1 MGRLA
6 GFKGT
11 WRCEAI
17 KKNLIIFLATLFVF
31 VPIRAFAATTE
42 TVSENTPQI
51 QSETAVLMDALTG
64 QILYQKGM
72 RAKMYPA
79 SITKI
84 MTGMLA
90 LKNAEMADVITMSSD
105 AVFSIDRDS
114 SHVALDVD
122 EQITLE
128 QAMYALSIESANDA
142 ANGIAELVGGSMENF
157 VAMMNVAVKEIG
169 AENTQFA
176 NAHGLFEED
185 HYTTAYDMA
194 KITAEAIKV
203 PGFTDVFSAT
213 YFEIPPTNKQPD
225 TRYFGNR
232 NKLLNGEMPYEGI
245 IMSKTGWTSESQH
258 TLVTAAKRGETTL
271 IVVVMKSSTSNDK
284 WDDTVQLLDY
294 GFSQFYRTEI
304 SISQL
309 ASQLDLGTKSE
320 ISEPNMVS
328 LLLPSGKNL
337 SDLAV
342 HLDGSASQAVE
353 SAITVPLCLQ
363 SNDSTGSED
372 DLLETQVTISPIAA
386 SEQGTSESDEGNDV
400 STEAAKN
407 HAFPIILIIPLIVFV
422 VATIIGILRLRA
434 NHLRRKRRRRK
445 RNRQTKSYRNAD
457 QWKW

>member
-1 MGRLA
+1 
-6 GFKGT
+6 
-11 WRCEAI
+11 
-17 KKNLIIFLATLFVF
+17 
-31 VPIRAFAATTE
+31 
-42 TVSENTPQI
+42 
-51 QSETAVLMDALTG
+51 
-64 QILYQKGM
+64 
-72 RAKMYPA
+72 
-79 SITKI
+79 
-84 MTGMLA
+84 
-90 LKNAEMADVITMSSD
+90 
-105 AVFSIDRDS
+105 
-114 SHVALDVD
+114 
-122 EQITLE
+122 
-128 QAMYALSIESANDA
+128 
-142 ANGIAELVGGSMENF
+142 
-157 VAMMNVAVKEIG
+157 
-169 AENTQFA
+169 
-176 NAHGLFEED
+176 
-185 HYTTAYDMA
+185 
-194 KITAEAIKV
+194 
-203 PGFTDVFSAT
+203 
-213 YFEIPPTNKQPD
+213 
-225 TRYFGNR
+225 
-232 NKLLNGEMPYEGI
+232 MPYEGI

>member
-1 MGRLA
+1 
-6 GFKGT
+6 
-11 WRCEAI
+11 
-17 KKNLIIFLATLFVF
+17 
-31 VPIRAFAATTE
+31 
-42 TVSENTPQI
+42 
-51 QSETAVLMDALTG
+51 
-64 QILYQKGM
+64 
-72 RAKMYPA
+72 MYPA

-90 LKNAEMADVITMSSD
+90 LKNAKLTDAITMSYN

-128 QAMYALSIESANDA
+128 QALYALSIESANDA
-142 ANGIAELVGGSMENF
+142 ANGIAELVGGSMQNF
-157 VAMMNVAVKEIG
+157 VAMMNATAKEIG

-176 NAHGLFEED
+176 NAHGLFDEK

-203 PGFTDVFSAT
+203 PRFTDFFSAT

-225 TRYFGNR
+225 TRYFRNK

-271 IVVVMKSSTSNDK
+271 IVVVMKSSASNDK

-304 SISQL
+304 PISQL
-309 ASQLDLGTKSE
+309 ASQLNLGTKGE

-328 LLLPSGKNL
+328 LLLPSGINL

-342 HLDGSASQAVE
+342 HLDESSSQAVE

-363 SNDSTGSED
+363 SNNSTGSED
-372 DLLETQVTISPIAA
+372 DLLETQVTISPVAA
-386 SEQGTSESDEGNDV
+386 SEQGTSESNEGNDG

-407 HAFPIILIIPLIVFV
+407 RTFPIILIIPLIVFA
-422 VATIIGILRLRA
+422 VATIICILRLRA

-445 RNRQTKSYRNAD
+445 RNRQTQSYRNAD

>member
-1 MGRLA
+1 
-6 GFKGT
+6 
-11 WRCEAI
+11 
-17 KKNLIIFLATLFVF
+17 
-31 VPIRAFAATTE
+31 
-42 TVSENTPQI
+42 
-51 QSETAVLMDALTG
+51 
-64 QILYQKGM
+64 
-72 RAKMYPA
+72 MYPA

-90 LKNAEMADVITMSSD
+90 LKNAELADVITMSSD

-157 VAMMNVAVKEIG
+157 VAMMNVAAKEIG

-176 NAHGLFEED
+176 NAHGLFKED

>member
-1 MGRLA
+1 MR
-6 GFKGT
+6 
-11 WRCEAI
+11 
-17 KKNLIIFLATLFVF
+17 VY
-31 VPIRAFAATTE
+31 AAATE
-42 TVSENTPQI
+42 TVSKSTPKI
-51 QSETAVLMDALTG
+51 QSETAVLMDASTG
-64 QILYQKGM
+64 QILYQKNM
-72 RAKMYPA
+72 RTKMYPA

-90 LKNAEMADVITMSSD
+90 LKNAELTDVITMSYD
-105 AVFSIDRDS
+105 GVFSIDRDS

-128 QAMYALSIESANDA
+128 QALYALSIESANDA
-142 ANGIAELVGGSMENF
+142 ANGIAELVGGSMESF
-157 VAMMNVAVKEIG
+157 VVMMNAAAKEIG

-176 NAHGLFEED
+176 NAHGLFDEN

-258 TLVTAAKRGETTL
+258 TLVTAAKRGGTTL
-271 IVVVMKSSTSNDK
+271 IAVVMKSSMSNYK

-309 ASQLDLGTKSE
+309 ASQLSLDAKSE
-320 ISEPNMVS
+320 ISEPRTFS
-328 LLLPSGKNL
+328 LLLPSGT
-337 SDLAV
+337 SPGDLDV
-342 HLDGSASQAVE
+342 HLDGSTSQAGE

-363 SNDSTGSED
+363 IDDLIYSED
-372 DLLETQVTISPIAA
+372 DLFETQVTISPVAA
-386 SEQGTSESDEGNDV
+386 LKEGIIESEKV
-400 STEAAKN
+400 SAVLPEAAKKR
-407 HAFPIILIIPLIVFV
+407 AFPMILIVPLIVFA
-422 VATIIGILRLRA
+422 VATIMYILHLRA
-434 NHLRRKRRRRK
+434 NLLRRKRRIRK
-445 RNRQTKSYRNAD
+445 RNRHTQAYRNAD

>member
-1 MGRLA
+1 LGRLA

-17 KKNLIIFLATLFVF
+17 KKNLIIFLATLFAF

-90 LKNAEMADVITMSSD
+90 LKNAELADVITMSSD

-157 VAMMNVAVKEIG
+157 VAMMNVAAKEIG

-176 NAHGLFEED
+176 NAHGLFKED

>member
-1 MGRLA
+1 
-6 GFKGT
+6 
-11 WRCEAI
+11 
-17 KKNLIIFLATLFVF
+17 
-31 VPIRAFAATTE
+31 
-42 TVSENTPQI
+42 
-51 QSETAVLMDALTG
+51 
-64 QILYQKGM
+64 
-72 RAKMYPA
+72 
-79 SITKI
+79 
-84 MTGMLA
+84 MLA

>member
-1 MGRLA
+1 
-6 GFKGT
+6 
-11 WRCEAI
+11 
-17 KKNLIIFLATLFVF
+17 
-31 VPIRAFAATTE
+31 
-42 TVSENTPQI
+42 
-51 QSETAVLMDALTG
+51 
-64 QILYQKGM
+64 
-72 RAKMYPA
+72 
-79 SITKI
+79 
-84 MTGMLA
+84 
-90 LKNAEMADVITMSSD
+90 
-105 AVFSIDRDS
+105 
-114 SHVALDVD
+114 
-122 EQITLE
+122 
-128 QAMYALSIESANDA
+128 
-142 ANGIAELVGGSMENF
+142 
-157 VAMMNVAVKEIG
+157 
-169 AENTQFA
+169 
-176 NAHGLFEED
+176 
-185 HYTTAYDMA
+185 
-194 KITAEAIKV
+194 
-203 PGFTDVFSAT
+203 
-213 YFEIPPTNKQPD
+213 
-225 TRYFGNR
+225 
-232 NKLLNGEMPYEGI
+232 
-245 IMSKTGWTSESQH
+245 MSKTGWTSESQH

-353 SAITVPLCLQ
+353 SAITGPLCLQ

>member
-1 MGRLA
+1 
-6 GFKGT
+6 
-11 WRCEAI
+11 
-17 KKNLIIFLATLFVF
+17 
-31 VPIRAFAATTE
+31 
-42 TVSENTPQI
+42 
-51 QSETAVLMDALTG
+51 
-64 QILYQKGM
+64 
-72 RAKMYPA
+72 MYPA

-90 LKNAEMADVITMSSD
+90 LKNAKLTDAITMSYN

-128 QAMYALSIESANDA
+128 QALYAPSIESANDA
-142 ANGIAELVGGSMENF
+142 ANGIAELVGGSMQNF
-157 VAMMNVAVKEIG
+157 VAMMNATAKEIG

-176 NAHGLFEED
+176 NAHGLFDEK

-203 PGFTDVFSAT
+203 PRFTDFFSAT

-225 TRYFGNR
+225 TRYFRNK

-271 IVVVMKSSTSNDK
+271 IVVVMKSSASNDK

-304 SISQL
+304 PISQL
-309 ASQLDLGTKSE
+309 ASQLNLGTKGE

-328 LLLPSGKNL
+328 LLLPSGINL

-342 HLDGSASQAVE
+342 HLDESSSQAVE

-363 SNDSTGSED
+363 SNNSTGSED
-372 DLLETQVTISPIAA
+372 DLLETQVTISPVAA
-386 SEQGTSESDEGNDV
+386 SEQGTSESNEGNDG

-407 HAFPIILIIPLIVFV
+407 RTFPIILIIPLIVFA
-422 VATIIGILRLRA
+422 VATIICILRLRA

-445 RNRQTKSYRNAD
+445 RNRQTQSYRNAD

>member
-1 MGRLA
+1 
-6 GFKGT
+6 
-11 WRCEAI
+11 
-17 KKNLIIFLATLFVF
+17 
-31 VPIRAFAATTE
+31 
-42 TVSENTPQI
+42 
-51 QSETAVLMDALTG
+51 MDASTG
-64 QILYQKGM
+64 QILYQKDM
-72 RAKMYPA
+72 RTKMYPA

-84 MTGMLA
+84 LTGMLA
-90 LKNAEMADVITMSSD
+90 LKNAELTDVITMSYD
-105 AVFSIDRDS
+105 GVFSIDRDS

-157 VAMMNVAVKEIG
+157 VDMMNTAAKEIG
-169 AENTQFA
+169 VENTQFA
-176 NAHGLFEED
+176 NAHGLFDEK

-203 PGFTDVFSAT
+203 PGFTDFFSAAS
-213 YFEIPPTNKQPD
+213 FEVPPTNKQPD
-225 TRYFGNR
+225 TRYFRNR

-271 IVVVMKSSTSNDK
+271 IVVVMNSSTSNDK
-284 WDDTVQLLDY
+284 WDDTVQLLNY

-304 SISQL
+304 SIAQL
-309 ASQLDLGTKSE
+309 ASQLNLGAKSE

-328 LLLPSGKNL
+328 LLLPSGTNL

-342 HLDGSASQAVE
+342 HLDGSTSQAVE

-363 SNDSTGSED
+363 SNDSTSSED
-372 DLLETQVTISPIAA
+372 DIFETQVTISPVVV
-386 SEQGTSESDEGNDV
+386 SKQGTSESDEGNDV

-407 HAFPIILIIPLIVFV
+407 RAFPIILIVLLIVFAM
-422 VATIIGILRLRA
+422 ATIMYILRLRA

-445 RNRQTKSYRNAD
+445 RNRQTRAYRNAD
-457 QWKW
+457 QWKR